1 MSATKTE
8 SGKTLLEKVM
18 LHSDILTQCMH
29 CGLCLAVCPTY
40 DLTKLERSSPRG
52 RIRLIKEL
60 SEGRSEISETFIKEM
75 NFCLDCQACE
85 TACPA
90 GVKYG
95 QMVEA
100 ARDYITESE
109 ADKGIKQAIKSFFL
123 NRILAVA
130 PALSVFSFFMAFY
143 RKSGLQW
150 LVRKTSILKLLPG
163 NLDQVESLSPEFD
176 FFPAKYSE
184 IERAK
189 GEPRHQAMAFHTGC
203 LMKHAFGKINDETV
217 DLLQS
222 NGYDVLI
229 PGAQVCCGSLHAH
242 NGEGKK
248 ALELAKRNIDAF
260 SGKEYQYLISNS
272 AGCGAFMKEYGH
284 LLENDPDYRE
294 KARVFSR
301 KVKDVTELLAEID
314 FEKHCTPL
322 SADVT
327 YHDACHLCHTQKI
340 TQQPRKVI
348 KRIPGVNYR
357 ELEDST
363 WCCGSAGIYNVME
376 YDSAM
381 KFLDKK
387 LKNINATSA
396 KIVVTG
402 NPGCIGQIKAGI
414 QREGGDTE
422 VLHPVEL
429 IMRSYKKG

>member
-1 MSATKTE
+1 MTDTASK
-8 SGKTLLEKVM
+8 KDLLKKVM
-18 LHSDILTQCMH
+18 PHSDILTQCIH

-40 DLTKLERSSPRG
+40 DITKSERSSPRG

-60 SEGRSEISETFIKEM
+60 AEGRSEISDTFVQEM

-100 ARDYITESE
+100 ARDYITEAN
-109 ADKGIKQAIKSFFL
+109 ADTSLKQTIKRFFL

-130 PALSVFSFFMAFY
+130 PVLAVFSFFMAFY
-143 RKSGLQW
+143 RTSGLQW
-150 LVRKTSILKLLPG
+150 LVRKTSILKLIPG
-163 NLDQVESLSPEFD
+163 NLSQVESLSPEFS
-176 FFPAKYSE
+176 FFASKYEEVENASGL
-184 IERAK
+184 AK
-189 GEPRHQAMAFHTGC
+189 GEKMAFHTGC
-203 LMKHAFGKINDETV
+203 LMKHAFGKINDDTV
-217 DLLQS
+217 GLLTA

-229 PGAQVCCGSLHAH
+229 PKNQVCCGSLHAH
-242 NGEGKK
+242 NGEGSK
-248 ALELAKRNIDAF
+248 ALDLAKKNIDNFA
-260 SGKEYQYLISNS
+260 GKDYRFLISNS

-284 LLENDPDYRE
+284 LLENDPEYRE
-294 KARVFSR
+294 KALKFSQ
-301 KVKDVTELLAEID
+301 KVKDITELLAEID
-314 FEKHCTPL
+314 FENQCKPL
-322 SADVT
+322 EAEIT

-340 TQQPRKVI
+340 TQQPRQVL
-348 KRIPGVNYR
+348 KRIPGINYT

-387 LKNINATSA
+387 LKNIGSTGAR
-396 KIVVTG
+396 IVITG
-402 NPGCIGQIKAGI
+402 NPGCIGQIKGGI
-414 QREGGDTE
+414 ERVGETTE

-429 IMRSYKKG
+429 IMRAYKKG